1 MVALVQDPMPDY
13 IVIIPLLYGAFF
25 VLALLAVAVIKGGKS
40 RPRNTGSESRRE
52 HAPRRWSSDD
62 DIWLSSCLS
71 DLERGQYHD
80 RR

>member
-25 VLALLAVAVIKGGKS
+25 VLVLLAVAFAKAGKS
-40 RPRNTGSESRRE
+40 RPRNTGSQDPRE
-52 HAPRRWSSDD
+52 HTPRRWSSDD
-62 DIWLSSCLS
+62 DIWLSSYLS

>member
-25 VLALLAVAVIKGGKS
+25 VLVLLAVALAKGGKS
-40 RPRNTGSESRRE
+40 RPRNPGSESRQGQ
-52 HAPRRWSSDD
+52 ASRRWSSNDS
-62 DIWLSSCLS
+62 IWLSSYLS